1 VGNFAKPWPD
11 AQGQQAVFQI
21 PVPTHG
27 KPIAAPG
34 YRLLEHWVTLRPFP
48 TNTKAVFAIVGYGA
62 TNRLGAQV
70 IEIDPGSVPT
80 EIYLPSGNLSELQI
94 DSLVDKEGVIALI
107 GVRGGGGGRIGIPP
121 QSPTGNLIP
130 IKTLSSIAPV
140 SGGGGGG
147 GGGGGSP
154 SGGDSPG
161 GGTIDGTGLGRG

>member
-48 TNTKAVFAIVGYGA
+48 TNTKAVFAIVGYGG

-94 DSLVDKEGVIALI
+94 DSLVDGEGVVALVGI
-107 GVRGGGGGRIGIPP
+107 RGGGGGRIGVA
-121 QSPTGNLIP
+121 PTTSSGNLGVKVPPPIP
-130 IKTLSSIAPV
+130 AS
-140 SGGGGGG
+140 SGGGGGAPG
-147 GGGGGSP
+147 GGGGGA
-154 SGGDSPG
+154 PG
-161 GGTIDGTGLGRG
+161 GGGIDGTGLGRG